1 MADGAETALARD
13 IIEEQ
18 FGPMVLLVADLL
30 IQRFPG
36 HATLEVIMRHC
47 THLNNPSCSEQLLK
61 TQNQG
66 RSGGLRKGIPT
77 IVVRQALLVLLRHNL
92 LDVTKKMPS
101 DRSSAGPLEY
111 GIKVFEVNR
120 RVHLPAYGEQARDRF
135 GEAAAAI
142 VDELAVHG
150 QRRRSDLVSAV
161 TTALDERDQAPAPSS
176 IAASNAAASNSA
188 TATRQCFFFAFS
200 PHEGG
205 VRQPILC

>member
-1 MADGAETALARD
+1 MADRAETALARD

-47 THLNNPSCSEQLLK
+47 TNFDNPSSSCSEQVLK
-61 TQNQG
+61 TKNQG
-66 RSGGLRKGIPT
+66 RSGGLQKGIPT

-92 LDVTKKMPS
+92 LDVTKKMPL
-101 DRSSAGPLEY
+101 DRSSVGPLEY

-120 RVHLPAYGEQARDRF
+120 RVHLPAYGEQARERF

-150 QRRRSDLVSAV
+150 QRRRSDLINAV

-176 IAASNAAASNSA
+176 MPM
-188 TATRQCFFFAFS
+188 S
-200 PHEGG
+200 PPMQWWQ
-205 VRQPILC
+205 RYM